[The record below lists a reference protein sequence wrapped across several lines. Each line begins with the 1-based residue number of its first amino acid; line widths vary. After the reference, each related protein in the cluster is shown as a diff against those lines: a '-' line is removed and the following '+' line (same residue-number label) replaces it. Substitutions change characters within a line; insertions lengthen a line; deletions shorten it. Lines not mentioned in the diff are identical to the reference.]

1 MSRETHSDTIASVDQ
16 KESRTVAKKYN
27 LLIVDDEES
36 LRTLL
41 EGELVETEEFNVD
54 TASDGGQ
61 AINLI
66 QAKVY
71 DVVLLDIRMPR
82 VSGIEVLKFVQEYSP
97 TTQVIVLTNYADVK
111 TAIQTIKMG
120 AYDFLAK
127 PYDID
132 ELFNTINRAIERR
145 QLFIDNKLMKNELT
159 RKTGS
164 FELIGQ
170 SPAFLKLVESATRF
184 AESDSFVL
192 IQGASGTGKELIA
205 NLIHRRSPRNN
216 RPFVAVNCAS
226 IPDTLLESELF
237 GHEKGA
243 FTNAYQTKQGLV
255 EVANGGTL
263 FLDEVG
269 DISPAIQPKLLRFLE
284 TGEFRRVGGTN
295 LLTVDVRVI
304 SATNKDLR
312 EEVTAG
318 RFREDLL
325 YRLNVVTLRVPLLRE
340 RKDDIPVLSEF
351 FLNRKAKSK
360 TAKQLSPGALSLLMA
375 HDWPGNVR
383 ELEHVLEGAVLLSK
397 GDYIEETDLAMYFH
411 RTDTQPGTGGGG
423 ISEALSAIP
432 QDAVSLEDV
441 ERHHIERV
449 LKRYNYSRTR
459 TAEALG
465 ISKKTL
471 YLKIKRYGMKVT
483 D

>member
-1 MSRETHSDTIASVDQ
+1 M
-16 KESRTVAKKYN
+16 AKKYN
-27 LLIVDDEES
+27 LLIVDDEEP
-36 LRTLL
+36 LRILL
-41 EGELVETEEFNVD
+41 ESELSESQEFDVD
-54 TASDGGQ
+54 VAVDGGQ
-61 AINLI
+61 AINKI

-71 DVVLLDIRMPR
+71 DVILLDIRMPR
-82 VSGIEVLKFVQEYSP
+82 VSGIEVLKFIQEYSP
-97 TTQVIVLTNYADVK
+97 TTQLIILTNYADVK
-111 TAIQTIKMG
+111 TAIETIKMG

-132 ELFNTINRAIERR
+132 ELFNTIHRAIERK
-145 QLFIDNKLMKNELT
+145 QLFIDNKLMKSELT
-159 RKTGS
+159 RKAGAS
-164 FELIGQ
+164 ELIGQ
-170 SPAFLKLVESATRF
+170 SAPFLRMVESATRF
-184 AESDSFVL
+184 ADSDSFVL

-255 EVANGGTL
+255 EVAHGGTL

-269 DISPAIQPKLLRFLE
+269 DISPSIQPKLLRFLE

-295 LLTVDVRVI
+295 LLTVDVRVL

-312 EEVTAG
+312 EEVKAG

-325 YRLNVVTLRVPLLRE
+325 YRLNVVTLRVPSLQERRE
-340 RKDDIPVLSEF
+340 DIPLLAEYFLARKGKTKNPKRLS
-351 FLNRKAKSK
+351 
-360 TAKQLSPGALSLLMA
+360 TGALRMLEA

-383 ELEHVLEGAVLLSK
+383 ELEHVLEGAVLLSS
-397 GDYIEETDLAMYFH
+397 GDVIEPLDLSLYTH
-411 RTDTQPGTGGGG
+411 RADHTAPAELPVQAAED
-423 ISEALSAIP
+423 SS
-432 QDAVSLEDV
+432 DASLEEM
-441 ERHHIERV
+441 ERKHIEKI
-449 LKRYNYSRTR
+449 LKENNFSRAK

-471 YLKIKRYGMKVT
+471 YLKIKRYGVKVV

>member
-1 MSRETHSDTIASVDQ
+1 MP
-16 KESRTVAKKYN
+16 KKYN
-27 LLIVDDEES
+27 LLIVDDEEP
-36 LRTLL
+36 LRVIL
-41 EGELVETEEFNVD
+41 EGELSESAEFSVD
-54 TASDGGQ
+54 TAADGGQ

-71 DVVLLDIRMPR
+71 DVILLDIRMPR
-82 VSGIEVLKFVQEYSP
+82 VSGIDVLKFVQEYSP
-97 TTQVIVLTNYADVK
+97 TTQVIILTNYADVK

-132 ELFNTINRAIERR
+132 ELFNTIHRAIERR
-145 QLFIDNKLMKNELT
+145 QLFIDNKLMKSELT
-159 RKTGS
+159 RKTGRS
-164 FELIGQ
+164 EIIGQ
-170 SPAFLKLVESATRF
+170 SPLFLKLVESASRF

-192 IQGASGTGKELIA
+192 IEGASGTGKELIA
-205 NLIHRRSPRNN
+205 NLIHRRSPRSN

-226 IPDTLLESELF
+226 LPDSLLESELF

-243 FTNAYQTKQGLV
+243 FTSAYAAKQGLV

-304 SATNKDLR
+304 TATNKKLR
-312 EEVTAG
+312 EEVSAG

-325 YRLNVVTLRVPLLRE
+325 YRLNVIALQMPLLME
-340 RKDDIPVLSEF
+340 RKDDIPILVEY
-351 FLNRKAKSK
+351 FLAQKTKSRNVK
-360 TAKQLSPGALSLLMA
+360 TLSPRALKVLMDY
-375 HDWPGNVR
+375 DWPGNVR
-383 ELEHVLEGAVLLSK
+383 ELEHILEGAVLLSK
-397 GDYIEETDLAMYFH
+397 EDI
-411 RTDTQPGTGGGG
+411 
-423 ISEALSAIP
+423 ISENDLSAHVYTATRGVAP
-432 QDAVSLEDV
+432 VSPPDTAAMEDLSLEDV
-441 ERHHIERV
+441 EKRHIDLV
-449 LKRYNYSRTR
+449 LRKNDYNRAK
-459 TAEALG
+459 TAEDLG

-471 YLKIKRYGMKVT
+471 YLKIKRYSLLP
-483 D
+483 

>member
-1 MSRETHSDTIASVDQ
+1 MVATEERAQ
-16 KESRTVAKKYN
+16 GLKMAKKYQI
-27 LLIVDDEES
+27 LIVDDEES

-41 EGELVETEEFNVD
+41 ETELAESEEFAVN

-61 AINLI
+61 AINQI

-71 DVVLLDIRMPR
+71 DVILLDIRMPR
-82 VSGIEVLKFVQEYSP
+82 VTGIEVLKFVQEYSP
-97 TTQVIVLTNYADVK
+97 TTQVIILTNYADVK
-111 TAIQTIKMG
+111 TAIQTIKLG

-132 ELFNTINRAIERR
+132 ELFNTIHRAIERK
-145 QLFIDNKLMKNELT
+145 QLFIDNKLMKSELN
-159 RKTGS
+159 RRVGN
-164 FELIGQ
+164 FEIIGQ
-170 SPAFLKLVESATRF
+170 SPSFLKLVESATRF

-243 FTNAYQTKQGLV
+243 FTNAYTAKQGLV

-269 DISPAIQPKLLRFLE
+269 DISPTIQPKLLRFLE

-295 LLTVDVRVI
+295 LLTVDVRVVT
-304 SATNKDLR
+304 ATNKDLR
-312 EEVTAG
+312 AEVSAG

-325 YRLNVVTLRVPLLRE
+325 YRLNVVTVRMPSLRE
-340 RKDDIPVLSEF
+340 RTEDIPILAEF
-351 FLNRKAKSK
+351 FLTRKTKSK
-360 TAKQLSPGALSLLMA
+360 QPKKLTPNALKLLMSY
-375 HDWPGNVR
+375 DWPGNVR
-383 ELEHVLEGAVLLSK
+383 ELEHVLEGAVLLSS
-397 GDYIEETDLAMYFH
+397 GEYVDESDLAMYFH
-411 RTDTQPGTGGGG
+411 RGDRTQVTSTLDSLPENGDLSLDT
-423 ISEALSAIP
+423 
-432 QDAVSLEDV
+432 LE
-441 ERHHIERV
+441 RLHIERV
-449 LKRYNYSRTR
+449 LKQYNYSRTKS
-459 TAEALG
+459 ADILG

-471 YLKIKRYGMKVT
+471 YLKIKRYGMKVV

>member
-1 MSRETHSDTIASVDQ
+1 MP
-16 KESRTVAKKYN
+16 KKYN
-27 LLIVDDEES
+27 LLIVDDEEP
-36 LRTLL
+36 LRVLL
-41 EGELVETEEFNVD
+41 ESELSESDEFAVD
-54 TASDGGQ
+54 VAVDGGE
-61 AINLI
+61 AINRI

-71 DVVLLDIRMPR
+71 DVLLLDIRMPR
-82 VSGIEVLKFVQEYSP
+82 VSGIEVLKFIQEYSP
-97 TTQVIVLTNYADVK
+97 TTQVIILTNYADVK

-132 ELFNTINRAIERR
+132 ELFNTIHRAIERK
-145 QLFIDNKLMKNELT
+145 QLFIDNKLMKSELT
-159 RKTGS
+159 RKAGS
-164 FELIGQ
+164 SELIGQ
-170 SPAFLKLVESATRF
+170 SALFQKLVENATRF
-184 AESDSFVL
+184 AESDSFILV
-192 IQGASGTGKELIA
+192 QGASGTGKELIA
-205 NLIHRRSPRNN
+205 SLIHRRSPRNN

-243 FTNAYQTKQGLV
+243 FTNALSTKQGLV

-295 LLTVDVRVI
+295 LLTVDVRVV

-312 EEVTAG
+312 EEVRAG

-325 YRLNVVTLRVPLLRE
+325 YRLNVITLRIPLLKE
-340 RKDDIPVLSEF
+340 RKEDIPVLANY
-351 FLNRKAKSK
+351 FLERKAKTK
-360 TAKQLSPGALSLLMA
+360 KVKVLSPAALQVLMD

-383 ELEHVLEGAVLLSK
+383 ELEHVLEGAVLLST
-397 GDYIEETDLAMYFH
+397 GDSIEPGDLSMYFH
-411 RTDTQPGTGGGG
+411 RADQYAPSPAEQPAGPVHHPTRTK
-423 ISEALSAIP
+423 
-432 QDAVSLEDV
+432 SLEDL
-441 ERHHIERV
+441 EKEHIERV
-449 LKRYNYSRTR
+449 LQKNNFSRNK
-459 TAEALG
+459 TAEELG

-471 YLKIKRYGMKVT
+471 YLKIKKFGLRE
-483 D
+483 DD

>member
-1 MSRETHSDTIASVDQ
+1 MG
-16 KESRTVAKKYN
+16 KKYN
-27 LLIVDDEES
+27 LLIVDDEEP
-36 LRTLL
+36 LRVLL
-41 EGELVETEEFNVD
+41 ESELSESEEFTVD
-54 TASDGGQ
+54 VAADGGE
-61 AINLI
+61 AINKI

-71 DVVLLDIRMPR
+71 DVILLDIRMPR
-82 VSGIEVLKFVQEYSP
+82 VTGIEVLKFVQEYSP
-97 TTQVIVLTNYADVK
+97 TTQVIILTNYADVK

-132 ELFNTINRAIERR
+132 ELFNTIHRAIERK
-145 QLFIDNKLMKNELT
+145 QLFIDNKLMKSELT
-159 RKTGS
+159 RKAGS
-164 FELIGQ
+164 SELIGGA
-170 SPAFLKLVESATRF
+170 PAFLKLIESATRF

-205 NLIHRRSPRNN
+205 SLIHRRSPRNN

-243 FTNAYQTKQGLV
+243 FTNAVATKQGLV
-255 EVANGGTL
+255 EVAHGGTL

-295 LLTVDVRVI
+295 LLTVDVRVV

-312 EEVTAG
+312 EEVHAG

-325 YRLNVVTLRVPLLRE
+325 YRLNVITLHVPTLRDRRE
-340 RKDDIPVLSEF
+340 DIPVLAEY
-351 FLNRKAKSK
+351 FLQRKAKTK
-360 TAKQLSPGALSLLMA
+360 NVKKLSPNAVGVLL
-375 HDWPGNVR
+375 DYEWPGNVR
-383 ELEHVLEGAVLLSK
+383 ELEHVLEGAVLLCT
-397 GDYIEETDLAMYFH
+397 GETIEASDLAMYFH
-411 RTDTQPGTGGGG
+411 RPDRASHPGEAPQGAPAAEGG
-423 ISEALSAIP
+423 
-432 QDAVSLEDV
+432 SLEDL
-441 ERHHIERV
+441 EKEHIERM
-449 LKRYNYSRTR
+449 LRQHNYSRTK
-459 TAEALG
+459 TADALG

-471 YLKIKRYGMKVT
+471 YLKIKRYGLKVE

>member
-1 MSRETHSDTIASVDQ
+1 MP
-16 KESRTVAKKYN
+16 KKYN
-27 LLIVDDEES
+27 LLIVDDEET
-36 LRTLL
+36 LRVLL
-41 EGELVETEEFNVD
+41 ESELSESDEFAVD
-54 TASDGGQ
+54 VAFDGGE
-61 AINLI
+61 AINRI

-71 DVVLLDIRMPR
+71 DVILLDIRMPR

-97 TTQVIVLTNYADVK
+97 TTQVIILTNYADVK

-132 ELFNTINRAIERR
+132 ELFNTIHRAIERK
-145 QLFIDNKLMKNELT
+145 QLTIDNKLMKSELT
-159 RKTGS
+159 RKTGAS
-164 FELIGQ
+164 ELIGQ
-170 SPAFLKLVESATRF
+170 SAPFLKLVENATRF
-184 AESDSFVL
+184 AESDSFIL

-205 NLIHRRSPRNN
+205 SLIHRRSPRNN

-243 FTNAYQTKQGLV
+243 FTNAMATKEGLV

-295 LLTVDVRVI
+295 LLTVDVRVV
-304 SATNKDLR
+304 SATNKELR
-312 EEVTAG
+312 EEVRAG
-318 RFREDLL
+318 RFREDLY
-325 YRLNVVTLRVPLLRE
+325 YRLNVITLRIPLLKE
-340 RKDDIPVLSEF
+340 RKDDIPVLAQY
-351 FLNRKAKSK
+351 FLERKAKTKKAK
-360 TAKQLSPGALSLLMA
+360 TLAPASLRLLMD

-383 ELEHVLEGAVLLSK
+383 ELEHVLEGAVLLST
-397 GDYIEETDLAMYFH
+397 GDTIEPADLSMYFH
-411 RTDTQPGTGGGG
+411 RADFSPGASGDPVHEASSPQGGK
-423 ISEALSAIP
+423 
-432 QDAVSLEDV
+432 SLEDL
-441 ERHHIERV
+441 EKEHIERV
-449 LKRYNYSRTR
+449 LRQNNYSRNKS
-459 TAEALG
+459 ADELG

-471 YLKIKRYGMKVT
+471 YLKIKRYGLRV
-483 D
+483 DD

>member
-1 MSRETHSDTIASVDQ
+1 M
-16 KESRTVAKKYN
+16 AKKYN

-36 LRTLL
+36 LRTIL
-41 EGELVETEEFNVD
+41 EGELAESGEFSVD
-54 TASDGGQ
+54 TAVDGGQ
-61 AINLI
+61 AINQI

-97 TTQVIVLTNYADVK
+97 TTQVIILTNYADVK

-132 ELFNTINRAIERR
+132 ELFNTIHRAIERR
-145 QLFIDNKLMKNELT
+145 QLLIENRLAK
-159 RKTGS
+159 RVTGS
-164 FELIGQ
+164 PELIGQ
-170 SPAFLKLVESATRF
+170 SPVFLRLIENATRF
-184 AESDSFVL
+184 ADSDSFVL

-205 NLIHRRSPRNN
+205 NLIHRRSSRNN
-216 RPFVAVNCAS
+216 RPFVPVNCAS

-243 FTNAYQTKQGLV
+243 FTNAYATKQGLV
-255 EVANGGTL
+255 EEANGGTL

-269 DISPAIQPKLLRFLE
+269 DISPTIQPKLLRFLE

-295 LLTVDVRVI
+295 LLRVDVRVI

-312 EEVTAG
+312 GEVAAG

-325 YRLNVVTLRVPLLRE
+325 YRLNVVTLRVPPLRE
-340 RKDDIPVLSEF
+340 KKEDITILADY
-351 FLNRKAKSK
+351 FLTRKAKSK
-360 TAKQLSPGALSLLMA
+360 TPKHLSPAAMNLLMEY
-375 HDWPGNVR
+375 DWPGNVR
-383 ELEHVLEGAVLLSK
+383 ELEHVLEGAVLLST
-397 GDYIEETDLAMYFH
+397 GDTIGETDLSIYHH
-411 RTDTQPGTGGGG
+411 RPEKPAGSVAGTVE
-423 ISEALSAIP
+423 EAASAGMM
-432 QDAVSLEDV
+432 SLE
-441 ERHHIERV
+441 ELEKLQIERV
-449 LKRYNYSRTR
+449 LKLNNYSRSR
-459 TAEALG
+459 TADALG

-471 YLKIKRYGMKVT
+471 YLKIKRYGMKVSG
-483 D
+483 

>member
-1 MSRETHSDTIASVDQ
+1 M
-16 KESRTVAKKYN
+16 AKKFN
-27 LLIVDDEES
+27 LLIVDDEEP
-36 LRTLL
+36 LRVIL
-41 EGELVETEEFNVD
+41 ESELSESEQFTVD
-54 TASDGGQ
+54 TAADGGQ
-61 AINLI
+61 AINKI

-71 DVVLLDIRMPR
+71 DVLLLDIRMPR

-97 TTQVIVLTNYADVK
+97 TTQVIILTNYADVK

-145 QLFIDNKLMKNELT
+145 QLFIDNKLMKSELT
-159 RKTGS
+159 RKAGS
-164 FELIGQ
+164 SELIGQ
-170 SPAFLKLVESATRF
+170 SGPFQKLIESATRF
-184 AESDSFVL
+184 ARSDSFVL

-205 NLIHRRSPRNN
+205 SLVHRRSPRNN
-216 RPFVAVNCAS
+216 RPFVVVNCAALA
-226 IPDTLLESELF
+226 DTLLESELF

-243 FTNAYQTKQGLV
+243 FTNAYTAKQGLV

-295 LLTVDVRVI
+295 LLTVDVRVV

-312 EEVTAG
+312 EEVKGG

-325 YRLNVVTLRVPLLRE
+325 YRLNVVTLVVPALKDRPEDIPLLAE
-340 RKDDIPVLSEF
+340 YFLSRKFKPSHT
-351 FLNRKAKSK
+351 KK
-360 TAKQLSPGALSLLMA
+360 LSPGALRAITSY
-375 HDWPGNVR
+375 DWPGNVR
-383 ELEHVLEGAVLLSK
+383 ELEHVLEGAMLLSS
-397 GDYIEETDLAMYFH
+397 GEWIEETDLAMHSH
-411 RTDTQPGTGGGG
+411 RTEKAPEAGPSPM
-423 ISEALSAIP
+423 ISAGAPRL
-432 QDAVSLEDV
+432 SLEEIEKD
-441 ERHHIERV
+441 HIERV
-449 LKRYNYSRTR
+449 LRLNEYNRAK
-459 TAEALG
+459 TADALG

-471 YLKIKRYGMKVT
+471 YLKIKRYELNVP

>member
-1 MSRETHSDTIASVDQ
+1 MG
-16 KESRTVAKKYN
+16 KKYN
-27 LLIVDDEES
+27 LLIVDDEEP
-36 LRTLL
+36 LRVLL
-41 EGELVETEEFNVD
+41 ESELSESEEFSVD
-54 TASDGGQ
+54 VAADGGE
-61 AINLI
+61 AINKI

-82 VSGIEVLKFVQEYSP
+82 VTGIEVLKFVQEYSP
-97 TTQVIVLTNYADVK
+97 TTQVIILTNYADVK

-132 ELFNTINRAIERR
+132 ELFNTIHRAIERK
-145 QLFIDNKLMKNELT
+145 QLFIDNKLMKSELT
-159 RKTGS
+159 RKAGNS
-164 FELIGQ
+164 ELIGQ
-170 SPAFLKLVESATRF
+170 SPVFLKLIESATRF

-205 NLIHRRSPRNN
+205 SLIHRRSPRNN

-243 FTNAYQTKQGLV
+243 FTNAVATKQGLV

-295 LLTVDVRVI
+295 LLTVDVRVV

-312 EEVTAG
+312 EEVRAG

-325 YRLNVVTLRVPLLRE
+325 YRLNVITLHVPLLRDRRE
-340 RKDDIPVLSEF
+340 DIPVLAEY
-351 FLNRKAKSK
+351 FLQRKAKTK
-360 TAKQLSPGALSLLMA
+360 NVKRLSPSASRVLMEYE
-375 HDWPGNVR
+375 WPGNVR
-383 ELEHVLEGAVLLSK
+383 ELEHVLEGAVLLST
-397 GDYIEETDLAMYFH
+397 GETIEVNDLAMYFH
-411 RTDTQPGTGGGG
+411 RSDRLSPEGEAMAAQPAG
-423 ISEALSAIP
+423 EAG
-432 QDAVSLEDV
+432 SLEEL
-441 ERHHIERV
+441 EREHIERM
-449 LKRYNYSRTR
+449 LRQHNYSRTK
-459 TAEALG
+459 TADALG

-471 YLKIKRYGMKVT
+471 YLKIKRYGLKVE

>member
-1 MSRETHSDTIASVDQ
+1 M
-16 KESRTVAKKYN
+16 AKKFN
-27 LLIVDDEES
+27 LLIVDDEEP
-36 LRTLL
+36 LRVIL
-41 EGELVETEEFNVD
+41 ESELSESEQFTVD
-54 TASDGGQ
+54 TAADGGQ
-61 AINLI
+61 AINKI

-71 DVVLLDIRMPR
+71 DVLLLDIRMPR

-97 TTQVIVLTNYADVK
+97 TTQVIILTNYADVK

-145 QLFIDNKLMKNELT
+145 QLFIDNKLMKSELT
-159 RKTGS
+159 RKAGS
-164 FELIGQ
+164 SDLIGQ
-170 SPAFLKLVESATRF
+170 SKPFQKLIESATRF
-184 AESDSFVL
+184 AQSDSFVL

-205 NLIHRRSPRNN
+205 SLVHRRSPRNN
-216 RPFVAVNCAS
+216 RPFVAVNCAALS
-226 IPDTLLESELF
+226 DTLLESELF

-243 FTNAYQTKQGLV
+243 FTNAYSTKQGLV

-295 LLTVDVRVI
+295 LLTVDVRVV

-312 EEVTAG
+312 EEVRAG

-325 YRLNVVTLRVPLLRE
+325 YRLNVVTIVVPPLKDRPEDIPLLA
-340 RKDDIPVLSEF
+340 EF
-351 FLNRKAKSK
+351 FLSRKSK
-360 TAKQLSPGALSLLMA
+360 PSHTKKLSPGALRAISSY
-375 HDWPGNVR
+375 DWPGNVR
-383 ELEHVLEGAVLLSK
+383 ELEHVLEGAMLLSA
-397 GDYIEETDLAMYFH
+397 GEWIEETDLAMHSH
-411 RTDTQPGTGGGG
+411 RDARATTADP
-423 ISEALSAIP
+423 ALMPSA
-432 QDAVSLEDV
+432 DSSRLSLEEIEKD
-441 ERHHIERV
+441 HIERV
-449 LKRYNYSRTR
+449 LRLNNYNRAR
-459 TAEALG
+459 TADALG

-471 YLKIKRYGMKVT
+471 YLKIKRYALDVP

>member
-1 MSRETHSDTIASVDQ
+1 MS
-16 KESRTVAKKYN
+16 KKYN

-36 LRTLL
+36 LRALL
-41 EGELVETEEFNVD
+41 GSELVASGEFSVD
-54 TASDGGQ
+54 TAADGSQ

-82 VSGIEVLKFVQEYSP
+82 VSGIEVLKFLHEYSP
-97 TTQVIVLTNYADVK
+97 TTQVIILTNYADVK
-111 TAIQTIKMG
+111 TAIQTIKLG

-132 ELFNTINRAIERR
+132 ELFNTIHRALERR
-145 QLFIDNKLMKNELT
+145 QLTIDNKLMKQQLT
-159 RKTGS
+159 RKIGAS
-164 FELIGQ
+164 ELIGQ
-170 SPAFLKLVESATRF
+170 SPSFLKLIENASRF

-205 NLIHRRSPRNN
+205 NLIHRRSPRSS

-243 FTNAYQTKQGLV
+243 FTNAYSTKQGLV

-312 EEVTAG
+312 KEVEAK
-318 RFREDLL
+318 RFREDLI
-325 YRLNVVTLRVPLLRE
+325 YRLNVVTLHVPTLKE
-340 RKDDIPVLSEF
+340 RKDDIPHLADY
-351 FLNRKAKSK
+351 FLARKAKTK
-360 TAKQLSPGALSLLMA
+360 TPKTLTPAALHRLMVY
-375 HDWPGNVR
+375 DWPGNVR
-383 ELEHVLEGAVLLSK
+383 ELEHIIEGAILLSTS
-397 GDYIEETDLAMYFH
+397 DAIEEADISTYRH
-411 RTDTQPGTGGGG
+411 RGESETSPAEIRDSATSEL
-423 ISEALSAIP
+423 ISEAS
-432 QDAVSLEDV
+432 SLEDV

-449 LKRYNYSRTR
+449 LKQNNYSRTR
-459 TAEALG
+459 TADMLG

-471 YLKIKRYGMKVT
+471 YLKIKRYGMKV
-483 D
+483 DE